1 MKDAKAK
8 SEIKKGAITGFWSGI
23 LASLCCTGPLLIILF
38 GLGSVSFALSLTQYG
53 PYFLGLGFLFM
64 IGAIFWHLKK
74 KNKSCG
80 VNCFSAEG
88 LKREKRFVTSVVL
101 STGITYILALYVLTP
116 ALSLAVYTSLSEI
129 PQSILTLNK
138 LTVKIGGMTCPGCA
152 TAIENILQGL
162 EGVFE
167 AKASYPE
174 GTGEIVYN
182 QNITSKEKIIS
193 SKAFSIYPA
202 QIINDERISEEVK

>member
-1 MKDAKAK
+1 MKEAKAK

-38 GLGSVSFALSLTQYG
+38 GLGSVSFALSLTQYR
-53 PYFLGLGFLFM
+53 PYFLGLGFFFM

-101 STGITYILALYVLTP
+101 SMGVTYILILYVLVP
-116 ALSLAVYTSLSEI
+116 ALSPAVYISAPSKT
-129 PQSILTLNK
+129 PQSPTLNK
-138 LTVKIGGMTCPGCA
+138 LTVKISGMTCPGCA
-152 TAIENILQGL
+152 TAIENILHGL
-162 EGVFE
+162 EGVVE
-167 AKASYPE
+167 AKVSYPE